1 MRHYYLYQMYF
12 PKIMVQYW
20 CSTYKVFI
28 LWTTEPEQPNCEIGS
43 MERTKIV
50 IVSNSRL
57 GKLVNCYRKHRR
69 KPRENTVGGSKSGKK
84 FQFWELAA
92 LGITQIMLKCRWHQL
107 VYLVKK
113 LSQYF
118 QKDGRRSWFLMCET
132 EIPWILSSYF
142 FKTEIS
148 ISSNSVRL
156 KSRKGAIFGSLT
168 WNYSNNYIW

>member
-1 MRHYYLYQMYF
+1 M
-12 PKIMVQYW
+12 
-20 CSTYKVFI
+20 YKVFI

-92 LGITQIMLKCRWHQL
+92 LGITQIMLMPLTSVGLFGKKIVSIFSKRRTEKLISDVWNRNTLNFVQL
-107 VYLVKK
+107 F
-113 LSQYF
+113 F
-118 QKDGRRSWFLMCET
+118 QDRNFNKFQFCKAKIQKRCNFWKSHLE
-132 EIPWILSSYF
+132 L
-142 FKTEIS
+142 
-148 ISSNSVRL
+148 L
-156 KSRKGAIFGSLT
+156 K
-168 WNYSNNYIW
+168 